1 VRVTDVQPSPR
12 ATGSGD
18 PPPDEVLRL
27 IASWKAGDG
36 AALGKL
42 LKGFENRVYAT
53 CWRITGKH
61 DDALDMAQ
69 QTFINAI
76 KHLDDYDGRAQ
87 FGTWL
92 YRICTNACISHLRR
106 ERVRRHEGPESMAF
120 SAGGEP
126 TPDSSVETAEVNAA
140 LHQALD
146 SIDPDLRTLL
156 VLRDGQGLDYA
167 EIAKV
172 LGVPVGTVK
181 SRLFRA
187 RAALRQAVEGLEG
200 GTP

>member
-1 VRVTDVQPSPR
+1 VTEAKPQPR
-12 ATGSGD
+12 AQSSGD
-18 PPPDEVLRL
+18 PSPEEVLRL
-27 IASWKAGDG
+27 IAAWKAGDG

-53 CWRITGKH
+53 CWRITGRH
-61 DDALDMAQ
+61 EDALDMAQ
-69 QTFINAI
+69 QTFIHAL
-76 KHLDDYDGRAQ
+76 KHLEDYDGRAQ

-106 ERVRRHEGPESMAF
+106 EKVRRHEGPESMAF
-120 SAGGEP
+120 ASGAEP
-126 TPDSSVETAEVNAA
+126 EPDSSVESAEVNAR

-146 SIDPDLRTLL
+146 RLDPELRTLL

-167 EIAKV
+167 DIAKV

-187 RAALRQAVEGLEG
+187 RSALRDAVGDLEG
-200 GTP
+200 GAL

>member
-1 VRVTDVQPSPR
+1 MTEVRPSPK
-12 ATGSGD
+12 AALSGD
-18 PPPDEVLRL
+18 PSPEEVLRM
-27 IASWKAGDG
+27 IAKWQAGSG
-36 AALGKL
+36 AALGEL
-42 LKGFENRVYAT
+42 LKRFEARVYAT
-53 CWRITGKH
+53 CWRITRNH
-61 DDALDMAQ
+61 EDAMDMAQ

-76 KHLDDYDGRAQ
+76 KHMGDYDGRAQ

-106 ERVRRHEGPESMAF
+106 ERVRRHEGPESMSFAP
-120 SAGGEP
+120 GGEP
-126 TPDSSVETAEVNAA
+126 LPEDRVQTAEVNTT

-146 SIDPDLRTLL
+146 SVDPELRTLL

-167 EIAKV
+167 EIAGV

-187 RAALRQAVEGLEG
+187 RAALRAAMERLEG
-200 GTP
+200 GSA

>member
-1 VRVTDVQPSPR
+1 MTDVRPTPKAS
-12 ATGSGD
+12 GSQD
-18 PPPDEVLRL
+18 PQPDEVLRL
-27 IASWKAGDG
+27 IAAWKAGDG
-36 AALGKL
+36 AALGRL

-69 QTFINAI
+69 QTFINAM

-106 ERVRRHEGPESMAF
+106 ERVRRHEGPESMSF
-120 SAGGEP
+120 TTGSEP
-126 TPDSSVETAEVNAA
+126 LPESSVQSAEVNAT

-146 SIDPDLRTLL
+146 SMDPELRTLL

-167 EIAKV
+167 EIAHV

-187 RAALRQAVEGLEG
+187 RAALRSMVEGLEG
-200 GTP
+200 DSL

>member
-1 VRVTDVQPSPR
+1 MTEVPHNPR
-12 ATGSGD
+12 STGNGD
-18 PPPDEVLRL
+18 PPAEEVIRL
-27 IASWKAGDG
+27 IAAWKAGDG
-36 AALGKL
+36 DALGRL
-42 LKGFENRVYAT
+42 LKRFESRVYAT
-53 CWRITGKH
+53 CWRITRKH

-76 KHLDDYDGRAQ
+76 KHLEDYDGRAQ
-87 FGTWL
+87 FGTWI

-106 ERVRRHEGPESMAF
+106 EKVRRHEGPDSMAF
-120 SAGGEP
+120 TSSPEP
-126 TPDSSVETAEVNAA
+126 LPDSSVEEAEVNAT

-146 SIDPDLRTLL
+146 SIDPDLRALL

-167 EIAKV
+167 DIAHV

-187 RAALRQAVEGLEG
+187 RAALRDAVGNLEG
-200 GTP
+200 GAP

>member
-1 VRVTDVQPSPR
+1 MKEARTTPKVATSADPSPE
-12 ATGSGD
+12 
-18 PPPDEVLRL
+18 EVMRL
-27 IASWKAGDG
+27 IAAWKAGNGD
-36 AALGKL
+36 ALGRL

-61 DDALDMAQ
+61 DDAQDMAQ

-76 KHLDDYDGRAQ
+76 RHLEDYDGRAQ
-87 FGTWL
+87 FGTWI

-120 SAGGEP
+120 SAGTEP
-126 TPDSSVETAEVNAA
+126 LPGSRVENAEVNAT

-146 SIDPDLRTLL
+146 SIDPDLRALL

-167 EIAKV
+167 DIAHV

-187 RAALRQAVEGLEG
+187 RSALRDAIGDFDG
-200 GTP
+200 GAHES

>member
-1 VRVTDVQPSPR
+1 MTEAKPQPR
-12 ATGSGD
+12 AQSSGD
-18 PPPDEVLRL
+18 PSPEEVLRL
-27 IASWKAGDG
+27 IAAWKAGNG

-53 CWRITGKH
+53 CWRITGRH
-61 DDALDMAQ
+61 EDALDMAQ
-69 QTFINAI
+69 QTFIHAL
-76 KHLDDYDGRAQ
+76 KHLEDYDGRAQ

-106 ERVRRHEGPESMAF
+106 EKVRRHEGPESMAF
-120 SAGGEP
+120 ASGGEP
-126 TPDSSVETAEVNAA
+126 EPDSSVESAEVNAR

-146 SIDPDLRTLL
+146 RLDPELRTLL

-167 EIAKV
+167 DIAKV

-187 RAALRQAVEGLEG
+187 RSALRDAVGDLEG
-200 GTP
+200 GAL

>member
-1 VRVTDVQPSPR
+1 M
-12 ATGSGD
+12 
-18 PPPDEVLRL
+18 RL
-27 IASWKAGDG
+27 IAAWKAGDG
-36 AALGKL
+36 EALGRL

-53 CWRITGKH
+53 CWRITRKH

-76 KHLDDYDGRAQ
+76 KHLEDYDGRAQ
-87 FGTWL
+87 FGTWI

-106 ERVRRHEGPESMAF
+106 EKVRRHEGPDSMAF
-120 SAGGEP
+120 SAGSEP
-126 TPDSSVETAEVNAA
+126 LPDSSVETAEVNAA

-146 SIDPDLRTLL
+146 SIDPDLRALL
-156 VLRDGQGLDYA
+156 VLRDGQGLDYSD
-167 EIAKV
+167 IAHV

-187 RAALRQAVEGLEG
+187 RAALRDAVGNMEG
-200 GTP
+200 GAP

>member
-1 VRVTDVQPSPR
+1 M
-12 ATGSGD
+12 
-18 PPPDEVLRL
+18 
-27 IASWKAGDG
+27 IAAWKAGDG
-36 AALGKL
+36 HALGRL
-42 LKGFENRVYAT
+42 LKGYENRVYAT

-69 QTFINAI
+69 QTFNNAI
-76 KHLDDYDGRAQ
+76 RHIEDYDGRAQ
-87 FGTWL
+87 FGTWI

-120 SAGGEP
+120 SAGTEP
-126 TPDSSVETAEVNAA
+126 LPSSSVEESEVTTR

-146 SIDPDLRTLL
+146 AIDPDLRTLL
-156 VLRDGQGLDYA
+156 VLRDGQGLDYSD
-167 EIAKV
+167 IARV

-187 RAALRQAVEGLEG
+187 RASLREAMGELEG
-200 GTP
+200 GQP